1 MRTPPATLTNTSAAP
16 PAAPGGVTKPAGGAR
31 ADPGVAAEDGEHE
44 RETVAVD
51 PVGDSA
57 GRDDLGW
64 RDERLDLD
72 QERPGALHGG
82 EDDAARG
89 PGRLAHEPRGRV
101 LDLDEAGGLHLEHAD
116 VVGRAEAVLQRPQ
129 GAIGP
134 LPFTLELQHAVDEM
148 LEHARAGQRALLRDV
163 ADQQHGHAAL
173 LREPRDPVGD
183 LAHLAD
189 GARRAGEV

>member
-31 ADPGVAAEDGEHE
+31 ADPGVGAGGGEHE

-89 PGRLAHEPRGRV
+89 PGRLTHEARGRV
-101 LDLDEAGGLHLEHAD
+101 LDLHEAGGLHLEYAD
-116 VVGRAEAVLQRPQ
+116 VVGRAEAVLQRAQ
-129 GAIGP
+129 RAIRA
-134 LPFTLELQHAVDEM
+134 LALALELEHAIDQM

-163 ADQQHGHAAL
+163 ADEQ
-173 LREPRDPVGD
+173 
-183 LAHLAD
+183 
-189 GARRAGEV
+189 